1 MSPRFGRRAGVMAM
15 VGVAAAMP
23 LWLATAWTAAEPP
36 APASE
41 PKAQEPAVRGDPEM
55 RQRLREAL
63 RKRLEN
69 ARKETDRME
78 QLAKA
83 LDEGKSFDEIRQM
96 MPESGRWMRS
106 SGSGAGGGAGGGGR
120 SFGEMLLRRIE
131 DHRGGDGF
139 SEVDTLG
146 PTSLPGMGPR
156 PGGGGGAGAEG
167 VDRPSGMPDRA
178 LTDEEREAVR
188 DVLTAAAPGTLKK
201 IDELRALDPAQADRK
216 YAEAW
221 PRMKFLMEMRSRDRA
236 MYDLTLGDV
245 RAGRE
250 AMEAARALVAM
261 EKRGVQAGSDEYKK
275 GEAVLRGALGTQFEQ
290 RTRILQHQME
300 KMRERQATMARDIAT
315 RSEREADVV
324 NRNAATLVERERRR
338 QERGSERSKEPART
352 GGT

>member
-96 MPESGRWMRS
+96 MPESGRWGRS
-106 SGSGAGGGAGGGGR
+106 SGGGPGAGGR
-120 SFGEMLLRRIE
+120 NFGEMLLRRVE

-156 PGGGGGAGAEG
+156 PTGGGGAAGEG
-167 VDRPSGMPDRA
+167 GDRA
-178 LTDEEREAVR
+178 SSAPERALNDEEREAVR

-201 IDELRALDPAQADRK
+201 IDELRTLDPSQADRK

-221 PRMKFLMEMRSRDRA
+221 PRMKFLMEMRSRDCA

-275 GEAVLRGALGTQFEQ
+275 GEAALRGALGTQFEQ

>member
-1 MSPRFGRRAGVMAM
+1 MRGRFGRRAGMMAV
-15 VGVAAAMP
+15 VGAAAAMP
-23 LWLATAWTAAEPP
+23 LWLAASWTAAEPP
-36 APASE
+36 ASPSE
-41 PKAQEPAVRGDPEM
+41 PKPQETAGRSDPEM

-78 QLAKA
+78 QLARA

-106 SGSGAGGGAGGGGR
+106 SGGGPGASGR
-120 SFGEMLLRRIE
+120 NFGEMLLRRVE

-139 SEVDTLG
+139 SEVDNLG

-156 PGGGGGAGAEG
+156 PAGSGAGGEG
-167 VDRPSGMPDRA
+167 GDRASSVPERA
-178 LTDEEREAVR
+178 LTDEERGAVR

-221 PRMKFLMEMRSRDRA
+221 PRMKFLMEMRSRDRG

-250 AMEAARALVAM
+250 AMEAARALVGM
-261 EKRGVQAGSDEYKK
+261 EKRGVQPGSDEYKK
-275 GEAVLRGALGTQFEQ
+275 GEAALRAALGTQFEQ
-290 RTRILQHQME
+290 RTRILQHQMD

-324 NRNAATLVERERRR
+324 NRNAAALVERERRR
-338 QERGSERSKEPART
+338 QERGAEGSKAPARSS
-352 GGT
+352 GT